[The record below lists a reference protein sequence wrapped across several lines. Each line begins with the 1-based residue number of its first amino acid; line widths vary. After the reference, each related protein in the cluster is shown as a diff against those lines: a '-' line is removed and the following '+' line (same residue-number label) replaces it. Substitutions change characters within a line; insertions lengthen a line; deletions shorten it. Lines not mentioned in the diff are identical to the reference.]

1 MLSRVAITGRADMDA
16 TGKTPAVDWSA
27 WRPGWFGAAQAL
39 NDIGLARLLSHYDI
53 PIQGLSHTALAQIS
67 TVLEDG
73 LAQGTDVAS
82 LGRKIRTYVDGDRGV
97 ALTIANTVMAC
108 AAQAA
113 SMRTYVRSG
122 VKQLDWLA
130 GGPNEC
136 AKCRDNAA
144 ASPYALADFPE
155 LPAHSL
161 CACASSPHF

>member
-1 MLSRVAITGRADMDA
+1 
-16 TGKTPAVDWSA
+16 
-27 WRPGWFGAAQAL
+27 
-39 NDIGLARLLSHYDI
+39 
-53 PIQGLSHTALAQIS
+53 
-67 TVLEDG
+67 
-73 LAQGTDVAS
+73 
-82 LGRKIRTYVDGDRGV
+82 
-97 ALTIANTVMAC
+97 
-108 AAQAA
+108 
-113 SMRTYVRSG
+113 MRTYVRSG